1 MPKVGNV
8 ANFLQALKHLREERR
23 KAENV
28 LLDEVETDIRQK
40 ERFLTEQIETL
51 QEMNKNLNTLIEH
64 RSVIQIASN
73 IIAGTQE
80 EQARAREAVELEE
93 NKQEIQMQN
102 LEGAASSRASASRP
116 APSINNAQ
124 PNSEQK
130 EPLIKDEELSGPRQV
145 TLSYLAGTIAR
156 DE

>member
-1 MPKVGNV
+1 MTDPLFSSLIVGECKKLKIKVPKVGNV

-80 EQARAREAVELEE
+80 EQARAREVAELEE

-102 LEGAASSRASASRP
+102 L
-116 APSINNAQ
+116 
-124 PNSEQK
+124 
-130 EPLIKDEELSGPRQV
+130 
-145 TLSYLAGTIAR
+145 
-156 DE
+156 